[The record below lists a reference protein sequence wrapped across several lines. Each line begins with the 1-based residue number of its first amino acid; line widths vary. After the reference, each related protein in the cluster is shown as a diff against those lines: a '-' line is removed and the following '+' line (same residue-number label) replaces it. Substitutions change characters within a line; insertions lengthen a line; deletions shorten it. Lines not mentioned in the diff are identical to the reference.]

1 VADSELTFPL
11 VTRRRLVGLAFGT
24 LQSARRHTGSDVAG
38 SRLYR
43 QGDDMRTIDWN
54 ASAKLS
60 SARGADEFLV
70 REHYAEEAPR
80 VVIVCDRR
88 PEMELFP
95 SDLPWLSKPEV
106 MREAGRLIADSAQR
120 ARGLLGYLD
129 YAEGGLDPFW
139 RPPHSQ
145 QDFWR
150 TKESHLQHPAFRA
163 RPDNVTHALH
173 HLIDARRSLPAGTFV
188 FLLSDFIEPLDEEAW
203 AEVLEMPWEIVPVVI
218 QDPVWEQS
226 FPPIGSVVVPL
237 LEPSTGRLKLIRL
250 SRREAAERRRRN
262 EERIEAL
269 LARMVALGLE
279 PVLLSSTDADEI
291 FHAFLSWA
299 EQRMYGLGVRLH

>member
-1 VADSELTFPL
+1 MSDSELTFPL

-24 LQSARRHTGSDVAG
+24 LQSARRMTGTDVAG
-38 SRLYR
+38 SRPYHP
-43 QGDDMRTIDWN
+43 GDDMRTIDWN

-60 SARGADEFLV
+60 AARSSDEFLV

-80 VVIVCDRR
+80 VVLVCDRR

-95 SDLPWLSKPEV
+95 DELPWLSKPAV

-129 YAEGGLDPFW
+129 YAEGGDEPFW
-139 RPPHSQ
+139 RAPHSQ

-150 TKESHLQHPAFRA
+150 TKESHLPHPTFRA
-163 RPDNVTHALH
+163 GNDNVTRAIH
-173 HLIDARRSLPAGTFV
+173 HLIDSRRALPAGSFV
-188 FLLSDFIEPLDEEAW
+188 FVLSDFIEPLDDEAW
-203 AEVLEMPWEIVPVVI
+203 AEALEMPWDIVPVVI

-226 FPPIGSVVVPL
+226 FPPVGSVVVPVLDPVSGSVKL
-237 LEPSTGRLKLIRL
+237 LRL
-250 SRREAAERRRRN
+250 SRREASERRRRN

-269 LARMVALGLE
+269 LNRFTAYGLE
-279 PVLLSSTDADEI
+279 PVLLSTTDPDEI
-291 FHAFLSWA
+291 FRAFLSWA
-299 EQRMYGLGVRLH
+299 EQRMYGVGVRLN

>member
-1 VADSELTFPL
+1 MSGSELTFPL
-11 VTRRRLVGLAFGT
+11 VTRRRLVGLAFGS

-38 SRLYR
+38 SRPYHP
-43 QGDDMRTIDWN
+43 GDDMRTIDWN

-60 SARGADEFLV
+60 AARSSDEFLV

-95 SDLPWLSKPEV
+95 AELPWLSKPAV

-129 YAEGGLDPFW
+129 YAEGGAEPFW
-139 RPPHSQ
+139 RAPHSQ

-150 TKESHLQHPAFRA
+150 TKESHLQHDAFRA
-163 RPDNVTHALH
+163 GADNVTLAIH
-173 HLIDARRSLPAGTFV
+173 HLIDARRALPAGTFV
-188 FLLSDFIEPLDEEAW
+188 FLLSDFIEPLDDEAW
-203 AEVLEMPWEIVPVVI
+203 AEVLEMPWDLVPVVI

-226 FPPIGSVVVPL
+226 FPPVGSVVVPV
-237 LEPSTGRLKLIRL
+237 LEPATGKLKLLRL
-250 SRREAAERRRRN
+250 SRREAAERRRLN
-262 EERIEAL
+262 EERIEFL
-269 LARMVALGLE
+269 LGRFTAFGLE
-279 PVLLSSTDADEI
+279 PVLLSSTDPDEI
-291 FHAFLSWA
+291 FRAFLAWA
-299 EQRMYGLGVRLH
+299 EQRMYGVGVRLS